1 MHIEEAVLTISPSG
15 MMVLAGG
22 WGLSAIGVGL
32 GLRRMDYER
41 IPQVAML
48 TSAFFVASLIHVPLG
63 FTSVHLVLNG
73 LVGLVL
79 GWAAFP
85 AIFVALALQM
95 LLFGF
100 GGLTTLGINTLV
112 MALPAIVV
120 YAVLNRGARA
130 GREAV
135 AFGSGFAAGAL
146 GIALGAT
153 LLAGTML
160 AAGDALDRVA
170 PLVLAAHLPLA
181 IIEGFVTAGAVMF
194 LRRVRP
200 EVLVAPLA
208 APVGLEVSDG

>member
-15 MMVLAGG
+15 MMILAGG

-63 FTSVHLVLNG
+63 VTSVHLVLNG

-85 AIFVALALQM
+85 AILVALALQM

-100 GGLTTLGINTLV
+100 GGLTTLGINTLG
-112 MALPAIVV
+112 MALPAVVV
-120 YAVLNRGARA
+120 YGLFNRGARA
-130 GREAV
+130 AHEVV
-135 AFGSGFAAGAL
+135 AFGSGMAAGAL
-146 GIALGAT
+146 GIALGAA
-153 LLAGTML
+153 LLAGAML

-170 PLVLAAHLPLA
+170 QLVLVAHLPVA
-181 IIEGFVTAGAVMF
+181 VIEAFVTAGAVMF

-200 EVLVAPLA
+200 EALVAPLA